1 MVLDKTSAANLKKI
15 IHNGIERSRKQRI
28 FTLIDDIVN
37 CLPFKH
43 EFMNKSKRQ
52 KLERIHSYILDLK
65 NKNDALMFAN
75 PNSVLAQ
82 EIQQLRKHIENLEL
96 MIISYQNLLKSAG
109 ISPDKLLIDPT
120 IPDRWQKRPL
130 KYSKP
135 MRNPHVITSKQ
146 IPDDDDIVSS
156 DDDEA

>member
-1 MVLDKTSAANLKKI
+1 
-15 IHNGIERSRKQRI
+15 
-28 FTLIDDIVN
+28 
-37 CLPFKH
+37 
-43 EFMNKSKRQ
+43 
-52 KLERIHSYILDLK
+52 
-65 NKNDALMFAN
+65 
-75 PNSVLAQ
+75 
-82 EIQQLRKHIENLEL
+82 

-156 DDDEA
+156 DDDEAVNETAKNKASNQNSNILLSAATSSASSS